1 MALLHQAEITPTKLE
16 LLTAW
21 VPSQPWFAG
30 DTGIA
35 FANVGAYRF
44 DDPAGEVG
52 IETVFLQT
60 DDGVVLQVPLT
71 YRGAPLVGGEQW
83 LITTMQHSV
92 LGERWVYDGVGD
104 PVYLAAVASV
114 ALTGGVQAEQYLEI
128 DGERVVREPTARVV
142 GDGKFGT
149 PTPPAPPIEVI
160 STHQNTTTTVTDA
173 GEFQVVV
180 LRRLIA
186 PGQDTTVQTSA
197 TATSPTATL
206 AGGWLAQPDP
216 QRLVMVTVG

>member
-1 MALLHQAEITPTKLE
+1 M
-16 LLTAW
+16 
-21 VPSQPWFAG
+21 
-30 DTGIA
+30 
-35 FANVGAYRF
+35 
-44 DDPAGEVG
+44 
-52 IETVFLQT
+52 
-60 DDGVVLQVPLT
+60 
-71 YRGAPLVGGEQW
+71 
-83 LITTMQHSV
+83 
-92 LGERWVYDGVGD
+92 
-104 PVYLAAVASV
+104 YLAAVASV